1 MALKYQFRG
10 SGANQTLVQIT
21 GFDQRVAADRMLIS
35 DRCRNVL
42 GPTRSATRRV
52 FEEDIK
58 EVRVKGKEIAL
69 TYKIPL
75 TPKKTLR

>member
-1 MALKYQFRG
+1 VSLKYQFRG
-10 SGANQTLVQIT
+10 NGANQTLVQIT
-21 GFDQRVAADRMLIS
+21 GFDQRVAA